1 MSFQVVMCFS
11 VRLEIKEQRVTLVII
26 EVNLWPNPSNPNP
39 PFLVGHSI
47 EAPVTTEKNVWE

>member
-1 MSFQVVMCFS
+1 MCFS
-11 VRLEIKEQRVTLVII
+11 VRLEFKEQWVTLVII

-47 EAPVTTEKNVWE
+47 EAPVTTEKTVWE